1 MPGGGLPRTPPGGP
15 QRGAEEE
22 KRSQEEGKG
31 PQGDAV
37 SKGAEGKLMANI
49 NVDTGVQEAPP
60 PILRNPSPAG
70 HYDPPEL
77 KDDKDVRK
85 KKVGRTNSLE
95 ERKEGVGKNRRNS
108 TGEVPVKGASGKGT
122 NTQTAEVGKKT
133 KKPPGKDDKLT
144 LDNLA
149 MDYAFDKFTE
159 GSKRQ
164 MDESPNDQGVSKKKP
179 KEEEEKLQIEVDSR
193 SSGSLTPPNYG

>member
-60 PILRNPSPAG
+60 SILRAPSPAG
-70 HYDPPEL
+70 HYDLPEGN
-77 KDDKDVRK
+77 DDKEVIK
-85 KKVGRTNSLE
+85 KKVGRKNSLE
-95 ERKEGVGKNRRNS
+95 EGAGSRKNSIGEAGSRAGSRRNS
-108 TGEVPVKGASGKGT
+108 TGEAQVKGASGKST
-122 NTQTAEVGKKT
+122 TLTAEEVGKKT
-133 KKPPGKDDKLT
+133 KKPPGKDEKIT
-144 LDNLA
+144 LDNLQ
-149 MDYAFDKFTE
+149 FD
-159 GSKRQ
+159 
-164 MDESPNDQGVSKKKP
+164 N
-179 KEEEEKLQIEVDSR
+179 LQLCIQH
-193 SSGSLTPPNYG
+193 

>member
-1 MPGGGLPRTPPGGP
+1 MTALHI
-15 QRGAEEE
+15 
-22 KRSQEEGKG
+22 
-31 PQGDAV
+31 DV
-37 SKGAEGKLMANI
+37 
-49 NVDTGVQEAPP
+49 GVQEAPN
-60 PILRNPSPAG
+60 PILKQPSPIG
-70 HYDPPEL
+70 HWDLPEL
-77 KDDKDVRK
+77 KDDKEVRRR
-85 KKVGRTNSLE
+85 KVGRTNSLE
-95 ERKEGVGKNRRNS
+95 ERKEGAGRNRRNS
-108 TGEVPVKGASGKGT
+108 SGEVPVKGASGKGT
-122 NTQTAEVGKKT
+122 NTLTAEEVGKKT